1 MNCLQRGHSARV
13 EGVQRQTQRTDFH
26 NLFVYH
32 SKQQHKLCW
41 TPCFIYPFYFYAS
54 VRRINQRAAGP
65 HWTTS
70 QLWLNTCFWSRW
82 RTLRKIYLAIL
93 LIAPVRQMQ
102 QRYAHG
108 MRGPAVPFS
117 NNAIYAPHALNW
129 LHLSF
134 MAHIHNFGFLMQLLP
149 THLMQILERQ
159 PLL

>member
-1 MNCLQRGHSARV
+1 MCSADTMPELRECSAKPKGPTFTICLFTIQNSSTNCFELPV
-13 EGVQRQTQRTDFH
+13 
-26 NLFVYH
+26 LFI
-32 SKQQHKLCW
+32 L
-41 TPCFIYPFYFYAS
+41 FFFDAS
-54 VRRINQRAAGP
+54 VRSINQRAAGP
-65 HWTTS
+65 RWTTS

-93 LIAPVRQMQ
+93 LIVPVRQMQ
-102 QRYAHG
+102 QQYAHG
-108 MRGPAVPFS
+108 MRGPAVPSFLTMQS
-117 NNAIYAPHALNW
+117 M